1 MIGYGSSL
9 ILKYYL
15 SLLVQDNFILF
26 LHSNRQIKQRMD
38 LTTAITNFEKEL
50 QAIGFNGT
58 DALLIQINI
67 GGENYIRCSGNLNNL
82 VGSQIPIREKHDS
95 LVEFMSKEIAIAT
108 VRESTRCLHRDT
120 LSLLADFSANI
131 KLQEITSEYL
141 QRLEIYM
148 RVECQLSINTIARH
162 MKTLKRYI
170 NVARKKG
177 IITTYP
183 FLNYT
188 IKTEQSHRD
197 ALTEKELEKLEHYRE
212 KLKEPNE
219 TLNAF
224 LFSCYTGLRYSDICA
239 FTKQNIRTINR
250 KKWIVLRMIKTN
262 KEVRIPLSTIFEGK
276 ALKLTKSIARSRG
289 LLFHM
294 ESNQQ
299 ANRILKRIAKQI
311 GIKKI
316 TFHTAR
322 HTCGTLLL
330 YRGVSITTVQ
340 AILGHQSVKTTQI
353 YSAVTDLTME
363 KELRKANRK
372 NYRVGKREK

>member
-1 MIGYGSSL
+1 
-9 ILKYYL
+9 
-15 SLLVQDNFILF
+15 
-26 LHSNRQIKQRMD
+26 MD

-50 QAIGFNGT
+50 RNIGFSEA

-67 GGENYIRCSGNLNNL
+67 GGENYIKCSGNLNNL
-82 VGSQIPIREKHDS
+82 TGPQITIRGKSDS
-95 LVEFMSKEIAIAT
+95 LVEFMNKEIAIAT
-108 VRESTRCLHRDT
+108 VKESTKSLHRDT
-120 LSLLADFSANI
+120 LSLLTDFSADI
-131 KLQEITSEYL
+131 KLHEVTSEYL
-141 QRLEIYM
+141 QKLEIYM
-148 RVECQLSINTIARH
+148 REECQLSINTIARH

-177 IITTYP
+177 IITAYP

-197 ALTEKELEKLEHYRE
+197 ALTEKELEKLENYRDQ
-212 KLKEPNE
+212 LKEPNE

-294 ESNQQ
+294 ENNQQ
-299 ANRILKRIAKQI
+299 TNRILKRIAKQV

-316 TFHTAR
+316 TFHIKR
-322 HTCGTLLL
+322 HSKLPLLL
-330 YRGVSITTVQ
+330 KMNS
-340 AILGHQSVKTTQI
+340 
-353 YSAVTDLTME
+353 
-363 KELRKANRK
+363 LRRFIA
-372 NYRVGKREK
+372 

>member
-1 MIGYGSSL
+1 M
-9 ILKYYL
+9 KYYL
-15 SLLVQDNFILF
+15 SLLVQDNFVLF
-26 LHSNRQIKQRMD
+26 LHFNRQSEQRMD

-50 QAIGFNGT
+50 RNIGFSEA

-67 GGENYIRCSGNLNNL
+67 GGENYIKCSGNLNNL
-82 VGSQIPIREKHDS
+82 TGPQITIRGKSDS
-95 LVEFMSKEIAIAT
+95 LVEFMNKEIAIAT
-108 VRESTRCLHRDT
+108 VKESTKSLHRDT
-120 LSLLADFSANI
+120 LSLLTDFSADI
-131 KLQEITSEYL
+131 KLHEVTSEYL
-141 QRLEIYM
+141 QKLEIYM
-148 RVECQLSINTIARH
+148 REECQLSINTIARH

-177 IITTYP
+177 IITAYP

-197 ALTEKELEKLEHYRE
+197 ALTEKELEKLENYQDQ
-212 KLKEPNE
+212 LKEPNE

-294 ESNQQ
+294 ENNQQ
-299 ANRILKRIAKQI
+299 TNRILKRIAKQV

-316 TFHTAR
+316 TFHTAKH
-322 HTCGTLLL
+322 HTI
-330 YRGVSITTVQ
+330 SI
-340 AILGHQSVKTTQI
+340 
-353 YSAVTDLTME
+353 
-363 KELRKANRK
+363 
-372 NYRVGKREK
+372 

>member
-1 MIGYGSSL
+1 M
-9 ILKYYL
+9 KYYL
-15 SLLVQDNFILF
+15 SLLVQDNFVLF
-26 LHSNRQIKQRMD
+26 LHFNRQSEQRMD

-50 QAIGFNGT
+50 RNIGFSEA

-67 GGENYIRCSGNLNNL
+67 GGENYIKCSGNLNNL
-82 VGSQIPIREKHDS
+82 TGPQITIRGKSDS
-95 LVEFMSKEIAIAT
+95 LVEFMNKEIAIAT
-108 VRESTRCLHRDT
+108 VKESTKSLHRDT
-120 LSLLADFSANI
+120 LSLLTDFSADI
-131 KLQEITSEYL
+131 KLHEVTSEYL
-141 QRLEIYM
+141 QKLEIYM
-148 RVECQLSINTIARH
+148 REECQLSINTIARH

-177 IITTYP
+177 IITAYP

-188 IKTEQSHRD
+188 IKNEQSHRD
-197 ALTEKELEKLEHYRE
+197 ALTEKELEKLENYRDQ
-212 KLKEPNE
+212 LKEPNE

-294 ESNQQ
+294 ENNQQ
-299 ANRILKRIAKQI
+299 TNRILKRIAKQV

-363 KELRKANRK
+363 RELKK
-372 NYRVGKREK
+372 QMGKGE

>member
-1 MIGYGSSL
+1 
-9 ILKYYL
+9 
-15 SLLVQDNFILF
+15 
-26 LHSNRQIKQRMD
+26 MD

-50 QAIGFNGT
+50 RNIGFSEA

-67 GGENYIRCSGNLNNL
+67 GGENYIKCSGNLNNL
-82 VGSQIPIREKHDS
+82 TGPQITIKGKSDS
-95 LVEFMSKEIAIAT
+95 LVEFMNKEIAIAT
-108 VRESTRCLHRDT
+108 VKESTKSLHRDT
-120 LSLLADFSANI
+120 LSLLTDFSADI
-131 KLQEITSEYL
+131 KLHEVTSEYL
-141 QRLEIYM
+141 QKLEIYM
-148 RVECQLSINTIARH
+148 REECQLSINTIARH

-177 IITTYP
+177 IITAYP

-197 ALTEKELEKLEHYRE
+197 ALTEKELEKLENYRDQ
-212 KLKEPNE
+212 LKEPNE

-294 ESNQQ
+294 ENNQQ
-299 ANRILKRIAKQI
+299 TNRILKRIAKQV
-311 GIKKI
+311 GIKKSLFTQPAI
-316 TFHTAR
+316 HVV
-322 HTCGTLLL
+322 HC
-330 YRGVSITTVQ
+330 YYIEVS
-340 AILGHQSVKTTQI
+340 ASPQSKR
-353 YSAVTDLTME
+353 YSAI
-363 KELRKANRK
+363 
-372 NYRVGKREK
+372 RV

>member
-1 MIGYGSSL
+1 M
-9 ILKYYL
+9 KYYL
-15 SLLVQDNFILF
+15 SLLVQDNFVLF
-26 LHSNRQIKQRMD
+26 LHFNRQSEQRMD

-50 QAIGFNGT
+50 RNIGFSEA

-67 GGENYIRCSGNLNNL
+67 GGENYIKCSGNLNNL
-82 VGSQIPIREKHDS
+82 TGPQITIRGKSDS
-95 LVEFMSKEIAIAT
+95 LVEFMNKEIAIAT
-108 VRESTRCLHRDT
+108 VKESTKSLHRDT
-120 LSLLADFSANI
+120 LSLLTDFSADI
-131 KLQEITSEYL
+131 KLHEVTSEFL
-141 QRLEIYM
+141 QKLEIYM
-148 RVECQLSINTIARH
+148 REECQLSINTIARH

-177 IITTYP
+177 IITAYP

-197 ALTEKELEKLEHYRE
+197 ALTEKELEKLENYRDQ
-212 KLKEPNE
+212 LKEPNE

-294 ESNQQ
+294 ENNQQ
-299 ANRILKRIAKQI
+299 TNRILKRIAKQV

-316 TFHTAR
+316 TFHSRR
-322 HTCGTLLL
+322 HHNLPLLL
-330 YRGVSITTVQ
+330 EMNGLQKYIF
-340 AILGHQSVKTTQI
+340 
-353 YSAVTDLTME
+353 
-363 KELRKANRK
+363 
-372 NYRVGKREK
+372 

>member
-1 MIGYGSSL
+1 
-9 ILKYYL
+9 
-15 SLLVQDNFILF
+15 
-26 LHSNRQIKQRMD
+26 MD

-50 QAIGFNGT
+50 RNIGFSEA

-67 GGENYIRCSGNLNNL
+67 GGENYIKCSGNLNNL
-82 VGSQIPIREKHDS
+82 TGPQITIRGKSDS
-95 LVEFMSKEIAIAT
+95 LVEFMNKEIAIAT
-108 VRESTRCLHRDT
+108 VKESTKSLHRDT
-120 LSLLADFSANI
+120 LSLLTDFSADI
-131 KLQEITSEYL
+131 KLHEVTSEFL
-141 QRLEIYM
+141 QKLEIYM
-148 RVECQLSINTIARH
+148 REECQLSINTIARH

-177 IITTYP
+177 IITAYP

-197 ALTEKELEKLEHYRE
+197 ALTEKELEKLENYRDQ
-212 KLKEPNE
+212 LKEPNE

-294 ESNQQ
+294 ENNQQ
-299 ANRILKRIAKQI
+299 TNRILKRIAKQV

-316 TFHTAR
+316 TFHVAR
-322 HTCGTLLL
+322 HGEFSFLLKFKYL
-330 YRGVSITTVQ
+330 Q
-340 AILGHQSVKTTQI
+340 FFA
-353 YSAVTDLTME
+353 A
-363 KELRKANRK
+363 
-372 NYRVGKREK
+372 

>member
-1 MIGYGSSL
+1 M
-9 ILKYYL
+9 KYYL
-15 SLLVQDNFILF
+15 SLLVQDNFVLF
-26 LHSNRQIKQRMD
+26 LHFNRQSEQRMD

-50 QAIGFNGT
+50 RNIGFSEA

-67 GGENYIRCSGNLNNL
+67 GGENYIKCSGNLNNL
-82 VGSQIPIREKHDS
+82 TGPQITIKGKSDS
-95 LVEFMSKEIAIAT
+95 LVEFMNKEIAIAT
-108 VRESTRCLHRDT
+108 VKESTKSLHRDT
-120 LSLLADFSANI
+120 LSLLTDFSADI
-131 KLQEITSEYL
+131 KLHEVTSEYL
-141 QRLEIYM
+141 QKLEIYM
-148 RVECQLSINTIARH
+148 REECQLSINTIARH

-177 IITTYP
+177 IITAYP

-197 ALTEKELEKLEHYRE
+197 ALTEKELEKLENYRDQ
-212 KLKEPNE
+212 LKEPNE

-294 ESNQQ
+294 ENNQQ
-299 ANRILKRIAKQI
+299 TNRILKRIAKQV
-311 GIKKI
+311 GLNY
-316 TFHTAR
+316 A
-322 HTCGTLLL
+322 TLL
-330 YRGVSITTVQ
+330 
-340 AILGHQSVKTTQI
+340 
-353 YSAVTDLTME
+353 
-363 KELRKANRK
+363 
-372 NYRVGKREK
+372 

>member
-1 MIGYGSSL
+1 
-9 ILKYYL
+9 
-15 SLLVQDNFILF
+15 
-26 LHSNRQIKQRMD
+26 MD

-50 QAIGFNGT
+50 QSMGFNDT

-212 KLKEPNE
+212 QLKEPNE

-311 GIKKI
+311 GIKEI

-353 YSAVTDLTME
+353 YSAVTDLTIE

-372 NYRVGKREK
+372 NYRVGKRGN

>member
-1 MIGYGSSL
+1 M
-9 ILKYYL
+9 KYYL
-15 SLLVQDNFILF
+15 SLLVQDNFVLF
-26 LHSNRQIKQRMD
+26 LHFNRQSEQRMD

-50 QAIGFNGT
+50 RNIGFSEA

-67 GGENYIRCSGNLNNL
+67 GGENYIKCSGNLNNL
-82 VGSQIPIREKHDS
+82 TGPQITIRGKSDS
-95 LVEFMSKEIAIAT
+95 LVEFMNKEIAIAT
-108 VRESTRCLHRDT
+108 VKESTKSLHRDT
-120 LSLLADFSANI
+120 LSLLTDFSADI
-131 KLQEITSEYL
+131 KLHEVTSEYL
-141 QRLEIYM
+141 QKLEIYM
-148 RVECQLSINTIARH
+148 REECQLSINTIARH

-177 IITTYP
+177 IITAYP

-188 IKTEQSHRD
+188 IKNEQSHRD
-197 ALTEKELEKLEHYRE
+197 ALTEKELEKLENYRDQ
-212 KLKEPNE
+212 LKEPNE

-294 ESNQQ
+294 ENNQQ
-299 ANRILKRIAKQI
+299 TNRILKRIAKQV

-316 TFHTAR
+316 TFHAAS
-322 HTCGTLLL
+322 H
-330 YRGVSITTVQ
+330 
-340 AILGHQSVKTTQI
+340 SVFSFFLKINSLQNI
-353 YSAVTDLTME
+353 PV
-363 KELRKANRK
+363 
-372 NYRVGKREK
+372 

>member
-1 MIGYGSSL
+1 M
-9 ILKYYL
+9 KYYL
-15 SLLVQDNFILF
+15 SLLVQDNFVLF
-26 LHSNRQIKQRMD
+26 LHFNRQSEQRMD

-50 QAIGFNGT
+50 RNIGFSEA

-67 GGENYIRCSGNLNNL
+67 GGENYIKCSGNLNNL
-82 VGSQIPIREKHDS
+82 TGPQITIRGKSDS
-95 LVEFMSKEIAIAT
+95 LVEFMNKEIAIAT
-108 VRESTRCLHRDT
+108 VKESTKSLHRDT
-120 LSLLADFSANI
+120 LSLLTDFSADI
-131 KLQEITSEYL
+131 KLHEVTSEYL
-141 QRLEIYM
+141 QKLEIYM
-148 RVECQLSINTIARH
+148 REECQLSINTIARH

-177 IITTYP
+177 IITAYP

-197 ALTEKELEKLEHYRE
+197 ALTEKELEKLENYRDQ
-212 KLKEPNE
+212 LKEPNE

-294 ESNQQ
+294 ENNQQ
-299 ANRILKRIAKQI
+299 TNRILKRIAKQV

-316 TFHTAR
+316 TFHTAKH
-322 HTCGTLLL
+322 HTI
-330 YRGVSITTVQ
+330 SI
-340 AILGHQSVKTTQI
+340 
-353 YSAVTDLTME
+353 
-363 KELRKANRK
+363 
-372 NYRVGKREK
+372 

>member
-1 MIGYGSSL
+1 
-9 ILKYYL
+9 
-15 SLLVQDNFILF
+15 
-26 LHSNRQIKQRMD
+26 MD

-50 QAIGFNGT
+50 RSIGFSEA

-67 GGENYIRCSGNLNNL
+67 GGENYIKCSGNLNNL
-82 VGSQIPIREKHDS
+82 TGSQIKIRGKSDS

-108 VRESTRCLHRDT
+108 VKDSTKSLHRDT
-120 LSLLADFSANI
+120 LSLLTDFSTDI
-131 KLQEITSEYL
+131 KLHEVTSEYL
-141 QRLEIYM
+141 QKLDIYM
-148 RVECQLSINTIARH
+148 REECQLSINTIARH

-177 IITTYP
+177 IITAYP

-188 IKTEQSHRD
+188 IRTVQSHRD
-197 ALTEKELEKLEHYRE
+197 ALTEKELEKLENYRE
-212 KLKEPNE
+212 QLKEPNE

-299 ANRILKRIAKQI
+299 TNRILKRIAKQV

-316 TFHTAR
+316 TFHFFR
-322 HTCGTLLL
+322 HCIFSYSLKIRNL
-330 YRGVSITTVQ
+330 Q
-340 AILGHQSVKTTQI
+340 ALFFRQ
-353 YSAVTDLTME
+353 VTI
-363 KELRKANRK
+363 
-372 NYRVGKREK
+372 

>member
-1 MIGYGSSL
+1 
-9 ILKYYL
+9 
-15 SLLVQDNFILF
+15 
-26 LHSNRQIKQRMD
+26 MD
-38 LTTAITNFEKEL
+38 ITTAITNFEKEL
-50 QAIGFNGT
+50 RDIGFKGS

-67 GGENYIRCSGNLNNL
+67 GGENYIKYSGNLNNL
-82 VGSQIPIREKHDS
+82 AGPQITIREKSDS
-95 LVEFMSKEIAIAT
+95 LIEFISKEIAIAT
-108 VRESTRCLHRDT
+108 VRESTRILHQGT
-120 LSLLADFSANI
+120 QSLLTDFSADI
-131 KLQEITSEYL
+131 KLQDVTSEYL
-141 QRLEIYM
+141 QKLEIYM
-148 RVECQLSINTIARH
+148 REECELSINTIARH

-177 IITTYP
+177 LITAYP

-197 ALTEKELEKLEHYRE
+197 ALTEKELEKLENYRE
-212 KLKEPNE
+212 QLKEPNE

-262 KEVRIPLSTIFEGK
+262 KEVRIPLSTIFDGK
-276 ALKLTKSIARSRG
+276 ALRLTKSIARPRG
-289 LLFHM
+289 PLFHM

-299 ANRILKRIAKQI
+299 ANRILKRIARQI

-316 TFHTAR
+316 TFHTGR

-353 YSAVTDLTME
+353 YSAVTDLTIE
-363 KELRKANRK
+363 KELKKANGKR
-372 NYRVGKREK
+372 NRVGKGRRQKK

>member
-1 MIGYGSSL
+1 M
-9 ILKYYL
+9 
-15 SLLVQDNFILF
+15 
-26 LHSNRQIKQRMD
+26 
-38 LTTAITNFEKEL
+38 
-50 QAIGFNGT
+50 
-58 DALLIQINI
+58 
-67 GGENYIRCSGNLNNL
+67 
-82 VGSQIPIREKHDS
+82 RE
-95 LVEFMSKEIAIAT
+95 
-108 VRESTRCLHRDT
+108 
-120 LSLLADFSANI
+120 
-131 KLQEITSEYL
+131 
-141 QRLEIYM
+141 
-148 RVECQLSINTIARH
+148 ECQLSINTIARH

-177 IITTYP
+177 IITAYP

-197 ALTEKELEKLEHYRE
+197 ALTEKELEKLENYRDQ
-212 KLKEPNE
+212 LKEPNE

-262 KEVRIPLSTIFEGK
+262 KEGRIPLSTIFEGK

-294 ESNQQ
+294 ENNQQ
-299 ANRILKRIAKQI
+299 TNRILKRIAKQV

-363 KELRKANRK
+363 RELKKANGKR
-372 NYRVGKREK
+372 RVGKGRR

>member
-1 MIGYGSSL
+1 
-9 ILKYYL
+9 
-15 SLLVQDNFILF
+15 
-26 LHSNRQIKQRMD
+26 MD

-50 QAIGFNGT
+50 RSIGFSEA

-67 GGENYIRCSGNLNNL
+67 GGENYIKCSGNLNNL
-82 VGSQIPIREKHDS
+82 TGPQITIRGKSDS
-95 LVEFMSKEIAIAT
+95 LVEFMNKEIAIAT
-108 VRESTRCLHRDT
+108 VKESTKSLHRDT
-120 LSLLADFSANI
+120 LSLLTDFSADI
-131 KLQEITSEYL
+131 KLHEVTSEYL
-141 QRLEIYM
+141 QKLEIYM
-148 RVECQLSINTIARH
+148 REECQLSINTIARH

-177 IITTYP
+177 TITAYP

-197 ALTEKELEKLEHYRE
+197 ALTEKELEKLENYRDQ
-212 KLKEPNE
+212 LKEPNE

-294 ESNQQ
+294 ENNQQ
-299 ANRILKRIAKQI
+299 TNRILKRIAKQV

-322 HTCGTLLL
+322 HNSFYFSL
-330 YRGVSITTVQ
+330 
-340 AILGHQSVKTTQI
+340 KT
-353 YSAVTDLTME
+353 SNL
-363 KELRKANRK
+363 
-372 NYRVGKREK
+372 